1 VKRFNSS
8 NVTIQQVAEKAG
20 VSTATVSRVL
30 NDSDLV
36 ADELKSRVR
45 QTIEELGYYPNRAA
59 RHLRAGHVRKV
70 GVLFADISNS
80 FFTSILAGIEAA
92 LQQADNILVL
102 GNSNEDPH
110 IEQLHLNAF
119 LEEGVGGIILTATSA
134 SKNQY
139 KHVLEAGIPLL
150 TIDRV
155 VEGLKA
161 DSVAINNMDA
171 AYHATSH
178 LIRLGHQDV
187 AFIGG
192 PETMSTARL
201 RKAGFLE
208 AMKDAGNLTP
218 RIELSNF
225 RQEGGYQAMQS
236 LLDSPNRPSALLVAN
251 NVMTLGA
258 LQCIHEHQ
266 LAIPKDVALVGFDD
280 TPWVTSLQPPLT
292 VIAQPTFEMGKIAAR
307 LLLDRIEGPENPIQ
321 RITLETQLIIRQSCG
336 YPLGGKSSIQIDTPV
351 RFH

>member
-307 LLLDRIEGPENPIQ
+307 LLLDRIERPENPIQ

-336 YPLGGKSSIQIDTPV
+336 YPLGGKSSIQMDTPV